1 MTFSL
6 QHDEIVKL
14 LNEIIM
20 YWSSI
25 FWFLSWPALVI
36 ISYQL
41 IKFTILKYEEILEK
55 PVKKAVPEK

>member
-1 MTFSL
+1 
-6 QHDEIVKL
+6 
-14 LNEIIM
+14 M

-25 FWFLSWPALVI
+25 FWFLSWPVVVI

-55 PVKKAVPEK
+55 PVKKAVSEK

>member
-1 MTFSL
+1 
-6 QHDEIVKL
+6 
-14 LNEIIM
+14 M

-25 FWFLSWPALVI
+25 LWFISWPVLVI

-55 PVKKAVPEK
+55 PIKKAVPEK

>member
-1 MTFSL
+1 
-6 QHDEIVKL
+6 
-14 LNEIIM
+14 M

-25 FWFLSWPALVI
+25 LWFISWPVLVI

-55 PVKKAVPEK
+55 PIKKAAPEK

>member
-1 MTFSL
+1 
-6 QHDEIVKL
+6 
-14 LNEIIM
+14 M

-25 FWFLSWPALVI
+25 LWFISWPVVVI

-41 IKFTILKYEEILEK
+41 IKFTILKYEEILDK

>member
-1 MTFSL
+1 
-6 QHDEIVKL
+6 
-14 LNEIIM
+14 M

-25 FWFLSWPALVI
+25 LWFLSWPVVVI

-55 PVKKAVPEK
+55 PVKKAVQEK

>member
-1 MTFSL
+1 
-6 QHDEIVKL
+6 
-14 LNEIIM
+14 M

-25 FWFLSWPALVI
+25 FWFISWPVVVI

-41 IKFTILKYEEILEK
+41 IKFTIQKYEEVLDK